1 MTMNV
6 NQFRFVI
13 DPLYGRLSLDN
24 FLASLILQP
33 EVQRLRQVR
42 LSNINSFLLPGC
54 AGISRF
60 EHSLGTAYLAQQVA
74 INLSLPIKDR
84 LCLEC
89 AALLHDVAITPFGH
103 LMEEA
108 FRYAGMSFDHERRI
122 EEIFLGEKEIG
133 NIDLQIF
140 KGRTVGFR
148 KVLNYK
154 EYLSSGITA
163 ESVFALKRG
172 EGALGQMINGTI
184 DLDNI
189 DNVSRM
195 AHHIGIDFR
204 PGLPLELSKAFFVRD
219 NILCYD
225 GARIELVEEWMK
237 LRERLYSIL
246 MTNPFDFSAKSM
258 LLEAIRIGLT
268 GTTVCKPA
276 LSESQWKLTDDELL
290 QILGE
295 YPPTRNLIDRL
306 QTGHLFNFI
315 GLFWVDSTNVPR
327 TSLSPENVW
336 TLRKDLAIRLK
347 CDVDDFVIYL
357 IRDKRSRR
365 IDNISFRDR
374 YNQGLQLD
382 VSLGQSSPLVLVGI
396 CSGLQELI
404 TSGNEAV
411 CKDFLEAMAGK
422 GAAQVCE
429 PGEELEQA
437 LKPSKKE
444 NGQLGLFLSPTE

>member
-1 MTMNV
+1 MHV

-13 DPLYGRLSLDN
+13 DPLYGLFPLDN
-24 FLASLILQP
+24 FLVSLISQP
-33 EVQRLRQVR
+33 EVQRLREVR

-74 INLSLPIKDR
+74 TNLSLPTKDR
-84 LCLEC
+84 LGLEC

-108 FRYAGMSFDHERRI
+108 FRYAGMSFDHEKRI

-154 EYLSSGITA
+154 EHLLLGVTA

-172 EGALGQMINGTI
+172 EGALGQLINGTI

-189 DNVSRM
+189 DNVTRM
-195 AHHIGIDFR
+195 AYHIGIGFSQ
-204 PGLPLELSKAFFVRD
+204 GLPLELSKGFFVRD
-219 NILCYD
+219 DILCYD
-225 GARIELVEEWMK
+225 MARIELVEEWMK
-237 LRERLYSIL
+237 LRERLYGIL
-246 MTNPFDFSAKSM
+246 MTNPPDFSAKCM

-268 GTTVCKPA
+268 GTTACKPA
-276 LSESQWKLTDDELL
+276 LSESHWKLTDAELL
-290 QILGE
+290 QVLAE

-315 GLFWVDSTNVPR
+315 GLFWVDSANLPKGTL
-327 TSLSPENVW
+327 TPENVGSM
-336 TLRKDLAIRLK
+336 RENLAGRLK
-347 CDVDDFVIYL
+347 CDPQDFVIYL

-374 YNQGLQLD
+374 SGQKALVDL
-382 VSLGQSSPLVLVGI
+382 SLGESSTLVLVGI

-404 TSGNEAV
+404 TAANESI
-411 CKDFLEAMAGK
+411 CQDFLEDMAGK
-422 GAAQVCE
+422 GTTQVCE
-429 PGEELEQA
+429 PGVQLEQA
-437 LKPSKKE
+437 LKLSQKE
-444 NGQLGLFLSPTE
+444 NGQLGLFGLTEQ